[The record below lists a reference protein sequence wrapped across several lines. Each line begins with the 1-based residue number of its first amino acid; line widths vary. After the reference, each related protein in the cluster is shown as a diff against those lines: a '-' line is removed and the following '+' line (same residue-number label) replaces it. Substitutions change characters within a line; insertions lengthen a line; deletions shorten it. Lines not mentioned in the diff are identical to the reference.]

1 MRYLGELMGPVGR
14 TQVSYE
20 RVESSKPFGNTHKT
34 PYIYMD
40 IQGNKGVVQDPK
52 TKKFTKQEIA
62 LKRPNQLALSTLM
75 NQIKVFILAHYLFW
89 LLYLKKPLNARKF
102 Y

>member
-1 MRYLGELMGPVGR
+1 LPIGMRYLGELMGPVGR

-52 TKKFTKQEIA
+52 TKKFTKQEMKSTLVA
-62 LKRPNQLALSTLM
+62 LGLLCLIIQSVSLILST
-75 NQIKVFILAHYLFW
+75 VE
-89 LLYLKKPLNARKF
+89 
-102 Y
+102 